1 MPFKKKV
8 ILLEKCIDQ
17 YNFVL
22 KNMSYGTIEIA
33 TYLSQLIGCMGFDIV
48 LEITPCKQLH

>member
-48 LEITPCKQLH
+48 LEITPYKQLH